1 MKHLLTTTA
10 LATLVFAAPAYAGTS
25 CYVGATVGYS
35 VASADASLDV
45 LPDAFGPGS
54 PAIPGLIRAVRAVD
68 GLRVDGLS
76 AEGANGGFTAG
87 CDYRVNRFLIGGWA
101 DYTWHGAEFK
111 ASIVGIPIA
120 EVELERQWSIGGRI
134 GSYVTDNTLIYGL
147 IGYTRVSTS
156 DLTGPGYAFGISD
169 LDGVVYG
176 GGLEVDV
183 GSGVTIGAE
192 YRYTDLEDR
201 DVAIIP
207 DALNLNLDTSIHTA
221 RVVAKYRF
229 DFR

>member
-35 VASADASLDV
+35 VASADVSLDV
-45 LPDAFGPGS
+45 PLVAFG
-54 PAIPGLIRAVRAVD
+54 
-68 GLRVDGLS
+68 DGLS
-76 AEGANGGFTAG
+76 AESANGGFTAG

-101 DYTWHGAEFK
+101 DYTWHGADFK

-134 GSYVTDNTLIYGL
+134 GSYVTDNTLLYGL

-156 DLTGPGYAFGISD
+156 DLTWLGDAFGISD

-229 DFR
+229 DFQ

>member
-1 MKHLLTTTA
+1 MKHLLTT

-45 LPDAFGPGS
+45 LPDELLAVLPDEFDPGS
-54 PAIPGLIRAVRAVD
+54 PAIPGLIR
-68 GLRVDGLS
+68 VDGLS
-76 AEGANGGFTAG
+76 ADGANGGFTAG

-111 ASIVGIPIA
+111 VSIAGTPIA

-134 GSYVTDNTLIYGL
+134 GSYVTDNTLLYGL

-156 DLTGPGYAFGISD
+156 DLTISD